1 VTKEIQQFFSAMA
14 RFDPESCEVFN
25 DTYQAKVDALRAE
38 KGFGPRPTPMIK
50 TTTVEDMVH
59 ELNTTKALRGREGS
73 KE

>member
-1 VTKEIQQFFSAMA
+1 MDLSSFFSAMA

-38 KGFGPRPTPMIK
+38 KGFGSRPTPMIK
-50 TTTVEDMVH
+50 THSCEAMID
-59 ELNTTKALRGREGS
+59 ELNTTTALRGREGS